1 MTAYLISLSIDRPG
15 RGRDV
20 GRAVMSAEIIA
31 FVPRRD
37 RDRAPSGIPAMAFRS
52 RAVPDDLVMDHVD
65 SELCEYAAP
74 DGRET

>member
-1 MTAYLISLSIDRPG
+1 
-15 RGRDV
+15 
-20 GRAVMSAEIIA
+20 MSAEIIA